1 MERALPLI
9 GEARPL
15 AAAADCFKSRQ
26 RVTAIPV
33 MKRAILLASL
43 ALAAALPTAPAQAV
57 PGGQLRVLIQGP
69 WRCELPGDA
78 TAMPVAQPAEN
89 FRVAPDSSYV
99 VKGVGAGN
107 YLRLGDRL
115 TMTSGPFEGRRYA
128 VDSEAMLHRLDETGN
143 PTQLRCVRTGSIT
156 AMAESVVR

>member
-1 MERALPLI
+1 
-9 GEARPL
+9 
-15 AAAADCFKSRQ
+15 
-26 RVTAIPV
+26 
-33 MKRAILLASL
+33 MKRAALLAPL
-43 ALAAALPTAPAQAV
+43 ALSAVLLSGPAQAV

-115 TMTSGPFEGRRYA
+115 TMTSGPFEGRRYLI
-128 VDSEAMLHRLDETGN
+128 DSEAMVHRMDDAGQ
-143 PTQLRCVRTGSIT
+143 PTALRCVRAGSIT